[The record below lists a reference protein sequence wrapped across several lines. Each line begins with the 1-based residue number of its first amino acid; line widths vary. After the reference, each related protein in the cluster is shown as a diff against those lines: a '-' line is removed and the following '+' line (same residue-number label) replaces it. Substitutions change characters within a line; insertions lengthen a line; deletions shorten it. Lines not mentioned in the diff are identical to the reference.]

1 MASSAALRV
10 FRWTSDA
17 AEGLVEY
24 RVAAAADTTVLDAL
38 VEIQRAQDPTLV
50 LRYASFSRADSI
62 RPLRRLAVFRLFG
75 LSR

>member
-1 MASSAALRV
+1 MASSVALRV